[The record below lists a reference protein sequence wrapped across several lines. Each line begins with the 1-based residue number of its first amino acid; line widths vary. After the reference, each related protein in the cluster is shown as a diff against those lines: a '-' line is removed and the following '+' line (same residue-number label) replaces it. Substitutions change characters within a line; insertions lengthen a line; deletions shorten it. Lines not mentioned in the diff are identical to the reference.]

1 MIQTVSKYDFE
12 DAFLKS
18 DTYKDNFSY
27 EGLVALFEYLEDY
40 EESTGEQIEF
50 DMVALACEYSEYKN
64 LKEIKENYNDIKSL
78 EDLQDHTQ
86 VIEFDGGI
94 IIQNF

>member
-1 MIQTVSKYDFE
+1 MKTTLTQSDFINMWPE
-12 DAFLKS
+12 S
-18 DTYKDNFSY
+18 RKDSFSY
-27 EGLVALFEYLEDY
+27 EGKRALFDYLIRY
-40 EESTGEQIEF
+40 EEDAGTELEF
-50 DMVALACEYSEYKN
+50 DPIALDCDFTEYAD
-64 LKEIKENYNDIKSL
+64 LKEIKETYSLTDIKTI